1 MSELFLDSS
10 FQIAL
15 IWPGDRHRVRALA
28 MVDEIRDAQLV
39 LTEGVLNEVIA
50 RLARRSAEV
59 RRESVVFVRE
69 ALQSSGRYRLIETT
83 PDHIH
88 RAVSI
93 CESRLEDRLSLVDAV
108 AMAVME
114 DLGITEILTFD
125 GDFAKSG
132 EFTVL
137 PPPIS
142 D

>member
-15 IWPGDRHRVRALA
+15 IWPGDRHRVRALLMA
-28 MVDEIRDAQLV
+28 DEIRDAQLV

-59 RRESVVFVRE
+59 RRESFTFVRE
-69 ALQSSGRYRLIETT
+69 VLQSSGRYRLIETT
-83 PDHIH
+83 PDHVD
-88 RAVSI
+88 RAVGI

-108 AMAVME
+108 AMTVME

-125 GDFAKSG
+125 GDFAKDG
-132 EFTVL
+132 RFAVL